1 MRISRKSG
9 RDTPPLARHPSLHTA
24 GGMLI
29 HSRAPIFALTTALSC
44 GLTAGLLLFQRAW
57 LWGAALT
64 AIGAGLG
71 FWQTRIDFY
80 SPVLIVDGEHAT
92 LYQEGDDE
100 CVFELSDLT
109 VVQGNLA
116 IGLVIFATALL
127 GIALGTIP
135 LVSDLE
141 ASISLSLS
149 PTERLLLI
157 VSGEWLCA
165 TAVSIAY
172 LDFPRRKLQLR
183 VASRRSR
190 KIYIDSRRQREE
202 LLLFLRTRQ
211 LEEVMRRVG
220 LDPLAGVPRHQV
232 RASTSDRGNGAPK

>member
-1 MRISRKSG
+1 VRISRKSG
-9 RDTPPLARHPSLHTA
+9 RDAPPLARHPSLHTA

-29 HSRAPIFALTTALSC
+29 HSRVPIFALTTALSC
-44 GLTAGLLLFQRAW
+44 GLTTGLLLFQRAW

-80 SPVLIVDGEHAT
+80 SPVLIVDGESAT
-92 LYQEGDDE
+92 LDQEGDDE
-100 CVFELSDLT
+100 CVFELSDLK
-109 VVQGNLA
+109 VAQGNLA

-127 GIALGTIP
+127 GIALGTFGLNP
-135 LVSDLE
+135 GLE
-141 ASISLSLS
+141 AAMSLSLS
-149 PTERLLLI
+149 PSERLLLI
-157 VSGEWLCA
+157 VAGVWLSA

-172 LDFPRRKLQLR
+172 LDLPRRKLHLR

-202 LLLFLRTRQ
+202 LLLLLRTRQ
-211 LEEVMRRVG
+211 LEDVMLRVG
-220 LDPLAGVPRHQV
+220 LDPLGGVPRHRGQ
-232 RASTSDRGNGAPK
+232 ASNSGRGNGAPK

>member
-9 RDTPPLARHPSLHTA
+9 RDTPPPARHPSLHTA

-29 HSRAPIFALTTALSC
+29 RSRAPIFALMTALSC

-64 AIGAGLG
+64 AMGAGLG

-80 SPVLIVDGEHAT
+80 SPVLIVDGEGAT

-100 CVFELSDLT
+100 CAFELGDLT

-116 IGLVIFATALL
+116 KGLVVFATALL
-127 GIALGTIP
+127 GIALGTIGVNP
-135 LVSDLE
+135 GLE
-141 ASISLSLS
+141 ASMSFSLS
-149 PTERLLLI
+149 PSERLLLI
-157 VSGEWLCA
+157 VAGVWLSA
-165 TAVSIAY
+165 TAASIAY
-172 LDFPRRKLQLR
+172 LDFPRRKLHLR

-202 LLLFLRTRQ
+202 LLLLLRTRQ
-211 LEEVMRRVG
+211 LEDVMLKVG
-220 LDPLAGVPRHQV
+220 LGPVAGVPRHRGQ
-232 RASTSDRGNGAPK
+232 ASTSDRGNGAPK